1 MRRVVAKKKTED
13 GIVGISV
20 TNYTRKPIEVMVY
33 SLSEDN
39 PKEAVPKPDF
49 IDTIGS
55 EFNAVWRIVIEPE
68 SAWKTAYPGKG
79 RGSIDIRGVDEKMK
93 VVVDLDGIY

>member
-1 MRRVVAKKKTED
+1 MRRVVAKKKTTD

-20 TNYTRKPIEVMVY
+20 MNYTRNPIEVMVY

-39 PKEAVPKPDF
+39 PEKAVPKPDF
-49 IDTIGS
+49 IDTIGT
-55 EFNAVWRIVIEPE
+55 EFNAVWRITIEAE
-68 SAWKTAYPGKG
+68 TAWKVTYPGKG

-93 VVVDLDGIY
+93 VVVDLDGE